1 MIDIKQQEDGD
12 IEMAGDIQY
21 SKCADQHKL
30 TVLMSAK
37 GEIKN
42 RPDVGVGIVDY
53 LLDSDNGSLLRE
65 ARRQCQRIGMKITAV
80 YFKKNNLM
88 IEGGY
93 D

>member
-1 MIDIKQQEDGD
+1 M
-12 IEMAGDIQY
+12 MAGDIQY
-21 SKCADQHKL
+21 AECSDQHKL

-42 RPDVGVGIVDY
+42 KPDVGVGIVDY
-53 LLDSDNGSLLRE
+53 LLDSVGSLLRE
-65 ARRQCQRIGMKITAV
+65 VRRQCQRIGMKITAV
-80 YFKKNNLM
+80 YFRKNNLM